1 MKLMAN
7 HRRNQQHAYP
17 WPLAL
22 IAAPAAVA
30 IWSGWVGLGQMCG
43 FGPVN
48 LLPGFG
54 RGVHLDT
61 AITLPVGIESYGAYA
76 LFAWLALKAASERT
90 RGFAKKS
97 AIGALVLGCTGQ
109 VAFHILAAAHWAT
122 APWIVTVMVACLPVV
137 TLYFAAT
144 LTHLIL
150 ADRRA
155 ATEAEAADARAR
167 AEAERLR
174 AERAAARVVSGPKP
188 SPRAATPKKKAATPK
203 RGATSPATSPL
214 PEPAATAAPEMAAP
228 APEMTVPE
236 DVDTQAAAL
245 EILAAEPD
253 ISGAQLGLRLGKT
266 ERYGQMLKKNLASAS
281 AGQARGQ
288 GSEP

>member
-1 MKLMAN
+1 MGAMAN
-7 HRRNQQHAYP
+7 HRRNQQRAYP

-90 RGFAKKS
+90 RGFAKRS

-109 VAFHILAAAHWAT
+109 VAFHLLAAAHWAT

-155 ATEAEAADARAR
+155 AAEAEAEAVRAR

-174 AERAAARVVSGPKP
+174 AERAAARAPRVVSAPQP
-188 SPRAATPKKKAATPK
+188 SPRKVTKKRVAVSTQKKPV
-203 RGATSPATSPL
+203 TSP
-214 PEPAATAAPEMAAP
+214 PETVAEAEDASAPEAR
-228 APEMTVPE
+228 VPE

-245 EILAAEPD
+245 EILAREPG
-253 ISGAQLGLRLGKT
+253 ISGSELGRRLGKSP
-266 ERYGQMLKKNLASAS
+266 RYGCMLKNQLAGSVTGPDGGSA
-281 AGQARGQ
+281 
-288 GSEP
+288 